1 MHAPQTTALAT
12 APSHT
17 MDAAASAKLAES
29 LVMRGDISGMSPR
42 ERVQYYLHTC
52 AELGLNPN
60 AQPFAFLKLNG
71 KEVMYP
77 TRGATDQLARI
88 HGVNREIIDGPK
100 LMDLGG
106 AKLLFAACRA
116 TLTSGRVETATAAV
130 PLPSGGEAIANAVM
144 KVETKAR
151 RRATLAILGLALLD
165 ESEMDTIPAAAK
177 VHVAAP
183 SRDEIARA
191 LEPVTS
197 TWADDLGRCTTL
209 REVRACWATHRTPD
223 TDGAAMAADVRSWLD
238 ARGLSVTAEA
248 VTALLGTLHDAA
260 VDTFSQA
267 LSLHDAGAETI
278 ETAIVTAAHAL
289 RHAAGV
295 DDASRGVVWKVL
307 RRAYAKLTAAESL
320 DDAGEALRAAVDA
333 RDGDDP
339 EPDGDGTDGR
349 GKGSASDDGDD
360 ASAAAYEAHR
370 AAQGERAQVTEL
382 RVVRDESSDPCV
394 TSAAA
399 WAAHL
404 ATLHSKWH
412 VCGSF
417 RKRASAFSAE
427 GVHAARE
434 AATLDRLRALGE
446 AAPRTLLYAPPPA
459 PKKRAA

>member
-1 MHAPQTTALAT
+1 
-12 APSHT
+12 
-17 MDAAASAKLAES
+17 
-29 LVMRGDISGMSPR
+29 MR
-42 ERVQYYLHTC
+42 T
-52 AELGLNPN
+52 
-60 AQPFAFLKLNG
+60 
-71 KEVMYP
+71 
-77 TRGATDQLARI
+77 
-88 HGVNREIIDGPK
+88 HGV
-100 LMDLGG
+100 
-106 AKLLFAACRA
+106 
-116 TLTSGRVETATAAV
+116 
-130 PLPSGGEAIANAVM
+130 EAIRAAH
-144 KVETKAR
+144 AR
-151 RRATLAILGLALLD
+151 WVKRRAWVEHLA
-165 ESEMDTIPAAAK
+165 
-177 VHVAAP
+177 
-183 SRDEIARA
+183 
-191 LEPVTS
+191 
-197 TWADDLGRCTTL
+197 RCTTL
-209 REVRACWATHRTPD
+209 RDVRACWSAHRTPD

-295 DDASRGVVWKVL
+295 DDASRSVVWKVL
-307 RRAYAKLTAAESL
+307 RRAYAKITGASSL
-320 DDAGEALRAAVDA
+320 DAAGEALRAAVDA
-333 RDGDDP
+333 RDSIDDP
-339 EPDGDGTDGR
+339 PPTGTDGPAR
-349 GKGSASDDGDD
+349 EPGSDDGEGADP
-360 ASAAAYEAHR
+360 AGYEAHR
-370 AAQGERAQVTEL
+370 AAQGEARAQVTEL

-446 AAPRTLLYAPPPA
+446 AAPRTLLYAPPAA
-459 PKKRAA
+459 PKRRAA